1 MILDTYRHVSQLL
14 FRWYVGD
21 MKLAGKIAII
31 TGAGSGIG
39 HEAAKLFAQ
48 EGATVI
54 VADRNIEAAERVA
67 AEIVRAN
74 GKASAH
80 LVDVSKEA
88 RGRGDDRP
96 RRRRPWSPRH
106 SGQQCRLRFR
116 RHRRH
121 DLEADWD
128 ALMAVNVKGVFLGCK
143 HAIPVMERQGGGVIV
158 NTASAVANVGIT
170 DRAAYVASKGAVAA
184 LTRAMAID
192 HVAAGIRINC
202 VAPGTIESPYFA
214 KILSG
219 PDGAELRH
227 GLEQRQAM
235 ERLGQPVEIARAM
248 LFLACDDSSF
258 CTGTML
264 IADGGW
270 TAR

>member
-1 MILDTYRHVSQLL
+1 
-14 FRWYVGD
+14 
-21 MKLAGKIAII
+21 MKLAGKIAVI

-39 HEAAKLFAQ
+39 HEAAKLFAS

-54 VADRNIEAAERVA
+54 VADRNLDAAKAVA
-67 AEIVRAN
+67 AEIG

-80 LVDVSKEA
+80 QVDVGKEA
-88 RGRGDDRP
+88 EVKAMIETAVAAHGRLDILVNNAGFGFAGTVVTT
-96 RRRRPWSPRH
+96 S
-106 SGQQCRLRFR
+106 
-116 RHRRH
+116 
-121 DLEADWD
+121 EADWD
-128 ALMAVNVKGVFLGCK
+128 ALMAVNVKGVFFGCK
-143 HAIPVMERQGGGVIV
+143 YAIPQMEQQGGGVIV

-192 HVAAGIRINC
+192 HVAAKIRINC

-219 PDGAELRH
+219 PDGAELRR

-235 ERLGQPVEIARAM
+235 ERLGQPIEIAKAM
-248 LFLACDDSSF
+248 LFLASDDASF
-258 CTGTML
+258 CTGTTL
-264 IADGGW
+264 VADGGW